1 MPKEDASVGCHAI
14 PWVGGVLPLALGS
27 GLHDLGRSNAGQ
39 PCEDEGTS
47 LGQVPGP
54 CRHVYE
60 TDRCR
65 DGARDT
71 WTSLGQVPLPGFCE
85 CVGALGL

>member
-1 MPKEDASVGCHAI
+1 MPKEAASVECDAV

-27 GLHDLGRSNAGQ
+27 GLHDLGRSSAGQ
-39 PCEDEGTS
+39 SCEDEGTS

-60 TDRCR
+60 TDRQVQR
-65 DGARDT
+65 RSKRRVDQSGSGSPARF
-71 WTSLGQVPLPGFCE
+71 L
-85 CVGALGL
+85 